1 MKFFLTTALALSLI
15 AGSAAVAQ
23 PRSYDRQA
31 QASQDQHSYDRGGRD
46 FNNRDRRDYARGASD
61 HRWSR
66 GERLPR
72 QYRTSDR
79 YVDYRANHLRRPARG
94 RHWVRMDNGSYAE
107 IALATGLIYSIA
119 NAR

>member
-1 MKFFLTTALALSLI
+1 MKLFLTTALALSLI

-23 PRSYDRQA
+23 PRSYDRHD
-31 QASQDQHSYDRGGRD
+31 QASQTQRSHDQGGHD
-46 FNNRDRRDYARGASD
+46 FNNRDRRYARGASD

-66 GERLPR
+66 GERLPP

-94 RHWVRMDNGSYAE
+94 RHWVRMDNGRYAE
-107 IALATGLIYSIA
+107 IALATGLIYSIV